1 MLKPPRHSNSSVSN
15 RSHPILDNSMDR
27 NVVKWPNVEERHP
40 VFNVGEA
47 RYTAIPVEANLP
59 NLDIPG
65 ADRLVTVLSAQAADL
80 EDEHWIENCLHAFR
94 DLKED
99 VWTIDFLEGLII
111 SSPKSLD
118 SPPSSALVAKITGW
132 TAWHAI
138 VPGLDLPV
146 SVRDLADLNRYEAM
160 V

>member
-1 MLKPPRHSNSSVSN
+1 
-15 RSHPILDNSMDR
+15 MDR

-47 RYTAIPVEANLP
+47 RYTAIPVEANLQ
-59 NLDIPG
+59 NLEIPG
-65 ADRLVTVLSAQAADL
+65 ADRLVTVLSASAADL
-80 EDEHWIENCLHAFR
+80 EDENWIDNCLHAFR

-99 VWTIDFLEGLII
+99 VWTIDFLDGLII
-111 SSPKSLD
+111 SSPQFLD

-138 VPGLDLPV
+138 VPSLDLPV
-146 SVRDLADLNRYEAM
+146 SI
-160 V
+160 